1 MIRVSRTDRRLKP
14 SRPGLVGLMAL
25 MALLLVWPGSAR
37 ARIVDFELYTVDV
50 PGGWSITD
58 EDGIVTLTSADRR
71 VVFLITVGLSTTHH
85 KKKIEP
91 ELRKY
96 GHILMNNPERFVTLL
111 RIPGKRVAV
120 SILGDHPD
128 RTKVYYSIKEKRLP
142 KWDE

>member
-1 MIRVSRTDRRLKP
+1 MRKTRPVRLIF
-14 SRPGLVGLMAL
+14 LMAL
-25 MALLLVWPGSAR
+25 ALMLVWASPAR

-50 PGGWSITD
+50 PGGWSITN
-58 EDGIVTLTSADRR
+58 EDGIVTLASADRR

-96 GHILMNNPERFVTLL
+96 GQILLNNPERFVTLL

-128 RTKVYYSIKEKRLP
+128 RTTVYYSIKEKRLP